1 MANSLTDTPPDDHAT
16 TLFDS
21 ERPGLRQTADH
32 AALRAVADPALGAD
46 IATQVLSIALARRG
60 GRATLALA
68 ARLAADRIARPPW
81 LPALIAGLTE
91 RPRGEIWPGLILAI
105 DDGVPG
111 AVAALVATGGP
122 APARFLAEL
131 ADPRARLLGAAVGD
145 PSCLEGAGRAIL
157 SALDRGRGGILTRAD
172 RLAAL
177 ERERALV
184 DMARQVVRQ
193 P

>member
-1 MANSLTDTPPDDHAT
+1 MSITQTDDDADTIFDVERRPP
-16 TLFDS
+16 
-21 ERPGLRQTADH
+21 RPHADH
-32 AALRAVADPALGAD
+32 VALRAVADPGLRAD
-46 IATQVLSIALARRG
+46 AATQVLSIALARRG

-68 ARLAADRIARPPW
+68 ARLALDRLARPPW

-91 RPRGEIWPGLILAI
+91 RPRGEVWPGLILAI

-122 APARFLAEL
+122 GPARFLTGL
-131 ADPRARLLGAAVGD
+131 ADPRARLLGAAVAD
-145 PSCLEGAGRAIL
+145 PACVEAAGRAIL
-157 SALDRGRGGILTRAD
+157 SALDRGRGGILSRAD
-172 RLAAL
+172 RLAVE

-184 DMARQVVRQ
+184 DMARQVVRA